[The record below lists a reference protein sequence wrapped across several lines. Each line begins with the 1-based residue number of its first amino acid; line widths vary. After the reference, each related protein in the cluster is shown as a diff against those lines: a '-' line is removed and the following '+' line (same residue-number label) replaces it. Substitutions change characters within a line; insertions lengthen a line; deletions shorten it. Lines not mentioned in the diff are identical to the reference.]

1 MIIFDT
7 ERQLPVPLLD
17 LNQELG
23 KNYIMIGSTEHGTP
37 IGISDSRTFE
47 VLPPKYTVLVSL
59 EVD

>member
-23 KNYIMIGSTEHGTP
+23 TEYIMIGSTEHGTP
-37 IGISDSRTFE
+37 IGISDSH
-47 VLPPKYTVLVSL
+47 V
-59 EVD
+59 

>member
-23 KNYIMIGSTEHGTP
+23 AEYIMIGSTEHGTP
-37 IGISDSRTFE
+37 IGISDSQTFE
-47 VLPPKYTVLVSL
+47 ALPPKYTVLVSL